1 MQIIKEIY
9 LDFYQTE
16 PVLVTAKQ
24 GDNARFVKATLLDHG
39 NLFPVPDGTTANLAR
54 DEVWNACIVNT
65 DGTVL
70 APITPDMQPGRLP
83 AEIELYLGTEKLSTW
98 NFILV
103 IQPSARNDSAI
114 EGTNEYTQLDIL
126 VNQAREE
133 ISNAQ
138 TATESANAAA
148 LNANESAALA
158 NTAASNANVAASS
171 AETNADLAMKAAIS
185 ALDGKEAATSAAT
198 SANAAADRANE
209 AAGNIE
215 QANIK
220 PLAYSVSGESI
231 TAGNSAEKPL
241 IGLTVHGRADQVST
255 TGAQLIDFEHAPTR
269 SCVLV
274 DASTGTYRC
283 NMDNTSYSFL
293 DLPESVFGK
302 ILSGKG
308 KTLRFQCD
316 ASKPNTLISIV
327 IYGTREDG
335 LDYQDAAGT
344 PGSNYVEMVV
354 SDQFT
359 SVTRAVLRFNQTQG
373 ATTTDTTTIY
383 SGLMLYF
390 KESAVLSFELYTGNA
405 PSPSVEYPQAIDIA
419 GLGWA
424 TGAQLWDMGDVSG
437 TQSAKVDVSVPIPPG
452 TYTLSA
458 DVISSDT
465 DADTC
470 LIYDYTNNIAIGNM
484 ARGQE
489 KSKTFTTD
497 KEIRSFV
504 FYASVSN
511 NGSAGDTF
519 SFKNIMLNAG
529 SSALPWEPYTGGKPG
544 YYDKG
549 IEVDVTGKNLFSL
562 DNDTVF
568 AKEICDIVKKTNEI
582 ALTATSSS
590 DTLFCQYVCYL
601 SEEVTKYFCGK
612 TITVSAKHKTNNSSL
627 SPVIFINL
635 YNSDNKTIADEKSI
649 YFKRGSSV
657 TVIVPKETVKIRFA
671 FRVDQLRGQ
680 VVGDYVR
687 IYDIQAEE
695 GSTATSYEPYKT
707 PQSIHLSTPN
717 GLAGLKVSSGGSY
730 TDESGQQWICDEIV
744 RNERGTGK
752 LIQRIGRSKVSD
764 NLLAPVTLS
773 NGNIALSI
781 SEISG
786 VSSSNQEALF
796 TMAPVLDAS
805 DPDRFETGNAYSDGT
820 GFVIVGTP
828 DDTLVS
834 LAIKYGNC
842 EFLYVLETPVETNL
856 SAEEIA
862 ALSALH
868 TYSPTTT
875 ISNDAGC
882 EMTAAYVTK
891 YYQGVGDAMFY
902 GVADNLTTE
911 ASGTSVLD
919 AHQGKVL
926 DNKIG
931 ALNDLETTA
940 KSSAVAAINEVKSE
954 TVSLIPTVLFDSPTR
969 VGSGTFTESIYN
981 FERIRIY
988 YKIRYEYGSVDIY
1001 TSFISADGVVDLIGF
1016 FDFNNYLGAH
1026 LHRINLTDT
1035 TFSTVYAYQ
1044 YFPPSTEKTDVGGDD
1059 AIAIYRVEGYKS

>member
-39 NLFPVPDGTTANLAR
+39 NLFPVPDGATANLAR

-70 APITPDMQPGRLP
+70 APITPDMRPGRLP

-98 NFILV
+98 NFTLM

-255 TGAQLIDFEHAPTR
+255 TGAQLFNKSTVTPESYVRDTDGT
-269 SCVLV
+269 VV
-274 DASTGTYRC
+274 ASTTHPTCASDYITLDGAESIYITSTMTSNRWGAFYNDKKEYVSGIAGYSSPITVPVGAVYIRLTVADDNLDTFMVNTGSTALPYEPYTYG
-283 NMDNTSYSFL
+283 
-293 DLPESVFGK
+293 V
-302 ILSGKG
+302 
-308 KTLRFQCD
+308 
-316 ASKPNTLISIV
+316 
-327 IYGTREDG
+327 
-335 LDYQDAAGT
+335 
-344 PGSNYVEMVV
+344 
-354 SDQFT
+354 
-359 SVTRAVLRFNQTQG
+359 
-373 ATTTDTTTIY
+373 
-383 SGLMLYF
+383 
-390 KESAVLSFELYTGNA
+390 

-419 GLGWA
+419 G
-424 TGAQLWDMGDVSG
+424 
-437 TQSAKVDVSVPIPPG
+437 
-452 TYTLSA
+452 
-458 DVISSDT
+458 
-465 DADTC
+465 
-470 LIYDYTNNIAIGNM
+470 
-484 ARGQE
+484 
-489 KSKTFTTD
+489 
-497 KEIRSFV
+497 
-504 FYASVSN
+504 
-511 NGSAGDTF
+511 NG
-519 SFKNIMLNAG
+519 G
-529 SSALPWEPYTGGKPG
+529 SINVKM
-544 YYDKG
+544 
-549 IEVDVTGKNLFSL
+549 TGKNLFDADSWEIL
-562 DNDTVF
+562 DKQSDGSY
-568 AKEICDIVKKTNEI
+568 KTNQ
-582 ALTATSSS
+582 ATTQKNLQIDIPVGVYTLSYDCKSDADSNARLRVVYEDGTTGATVLPSNGTYVHFKYVTENKKISSIGTDFS
-590 DTLFCQYVCYL
+590 RYGSGIEL
-601 SEEVTKYFCGK
+601 
-612 TITVSAKHKTNNSSL
+612 
-627 SPVIFINL
+627 
-635 YNSDNKTIADEKSI
+635 
-649 YFKRGSSV
+649 KRIQLEYGSV
-657 TVIVPKETVKIRFA
+657 E
-671 FRVDQLRGQ
+671 
-680 VVGDYVR
+680 
-687 IYDIQAEE
+687 
-695 GSTATSYEPYKT
+695 TSYEPYKST
-707 PQSIHLSTPN
+707 QSVNLSTPN
-717 GLAGLKVSSGGSY
+717 GLAGIKVSSCGNY
-730 TDESGQQWICDEIV
+730 TDASGQQWICDEIV

-752 LIQRIGRSKVSD
+752 RIQRIGIIESY
-764 NLLAPVTLS
+764 A
-773 NGNIALSI
+773 
-781 SEISG
+781 SETINTAYMS
-786 VSSSNQEALF
+786 
-796 TMAPVLDAS
+796 T
-805 DPDRFETGNAYSDGT
+805 TGQLTEGAT
-820 GFVIVGTP
+820 V
-828 DDTLVS
+828 
-834 LAIKYGNC
+834 
-842 EFLYVLETPVETNL
+842 LYVLDDVIETDL

-862 ALSALH
+862 ALSALQ
-868 TYSPTTT
+868 TYYPTTT

-882 EMTAAYVTK
+882 DMTAAYVTQ

-1001 TSFISADGVVDLIGF
+1001 TSFISTDGVVDLIGF

>member
-185 ALDGKEAATSAAT
+185 ALDGKEAATSAAM

-209 AAGNIE
+209 AAGSIE

-241 IGLTVHGRADQVST
+241 IGLTVHGRAEQVST

-316 ASKPNTLISIV
+316 TSKPGTVISIV

-344 PGSNYVEMVV
+344 PGSNYVEMIV

-359 SVTRAVLRFNQTQG
+359 SITRAVLRFNQTQG

-390 KESAVLSFELYTGNA
+390 KESAVLPFESYTGNA

-424 TGAQLWDMGDVSG
+424 TEAQLWDMGDVSG

-484 ARGQE
+484 ARGQG

-519 SFKNIMLNAG
+519 SLRNIMLNAG
-529 SSALPWEPYTGGKPG
+529 SSALPWEPYTGGEPG
-544 YYDKG
+544 YYEKG

-568 AKEICDIVKKTNEI
+568 AKGICDITKKTNEI
-582 ALTATSSS
+582 TLTATGSSN
-590 DTLFCQYVCYL
+590 TLFCQYVCYL
-601 SEEVTKYFCGK
+601 AEGVTKYFRGK

-627 SPVIFINL
+627 SPVVFINL
-635 YNSDNKTIADEKSI
+635 YDSDNKVIADEKSI

-657 TVIVPKETVKIRFA
+657 TVIVPKETAKIRFA

-680 VVGDYVR
+680 AVGNYVR
-687 IYDIQAEE
+687 MYDIQAEE

-707 PQSIHLSTPN
+707 PQSVHLSTPN
-717 GLAGLKVSSGGSY
+717 GLAGLKVSSGGNY
-730 TDESGQQWICDEIV
+730 TDASGQQWICDEIV
-744 RNERGTGK
+744 CNERGTGK
-752 LIQRIGRSKVSD
+752 RIQRIGIIESY
-764 NLLAPVTLS
+764 A
-773 NGNIALSI
+773 
-781 SEISG
+781 SETINTAYMSTTG
-786 VSSSNQEALF
+786 QLTEGATVIY
-796 TMAPVLDAS
+796 VLDDAI
-805 DPDRFETGNAYSDGT
+805 ETDLT
-820 GFVIVGTP
+820 
-828 DDTLVS
+828 
-834 LAIKYGNC
+834 
-842 EFLYVLETPVETNL
+842 
-856 SAEEIA
+856 AEEIA

-868 TYSPTTT
+868 TYYPTTT

-882 EMTAAYVTK
+882 DMTAAYVTQ

-919 AHQGKVL
+919 AHQGMLLKGLL
-926 DNKIG
+926 DDIWKTIYPVGSIYMSVNNTDPGTLFGGTWEAWGTGRVPVGVDSGDSDFSASEKTG
-931 ALNDLETTA
+931 GEKTNTHNHYTLSGNDDNMLYVGSTQH
-940 KSSAVAAINEVKSE
+940 AVRSRVSILKRCAINFTSYGEGLCRE
-954 TVSLIPTVLFDSPTR
+954 DSTYD
-969 VGSGTFTESIYN
+969 ESINILQPYVTCYMWK
-981 FERIRIY
+981 R
-988 YKIRYEYGSVDIY
+988 
-1001 TSFISADGVVDLIGF
+1001 TA
-1016 FDFNNYLGAH
+1016 
-1026 LHRINLTDT
+1026 
-1035 TFSTVYAYQ
+1035 
-1044 YFPPSTEKTDVGGDD
+1044 
-1059 AIAIYRVEGYKS
+1059 

>member
-1 MQIIKEIY
+1 MAIQNRRGAY
-9 LDFYQTE
+9 GDFDPSKLLPGE
-16 PVLVTAKQ
+16 WAVVLS
-24 GDNARFVKATLLDHG
+24 GD
-39 NLFPVPDGTTANLAR
+39 
-54 DEVWNACIVNT
+54 
-65 DGTVL
+65 
-70 APITPDMQPGRLP
+70 
-83 AEIELYLGTEKLSTW
+83 
-98 NFILV
+98 
-103 IQPSARNDSAI
+103 
-114 EGTNEYTQLDIL
+114 
-126 VNQAREE
+126 
-133 ISNAQ
+133 
-138 TATESANAAA
+138 
-148 LNANESAALA
+148 
-158 NTAASNANVAASS
+158 
-171 AETNADLAMKAAIS
+171 TNASDGLACYMCFKAGVVKRMATYEDMI
-185 ALDGKEAATSAAT
+185 DNIAATSGELIAEEVDRQCKEAIQECKAATNSANIAITNANSAAANAVSVAT

-316 ASKPNTLISIV
+316 VSKPNTLISIV

-359 SVTRAVLRFNQTQG
+359 SVTRTVLRFNQTQG

-383 SGLMLYF
+383 SGLMFYF
-390 KESAVLSFELYTGNA
+390 KESAVLPFESYTGNA
-405 PSPSVEYPQAIDIA
+405 PSPSPEYPQEINIA
-419 GLGWA
+419 GLGYA
-424 TGAQLWDMGDVSG
+424 TGAQLWSAGDVAG
-437 TQSAKVDVSVPIPPG
+437 TATVSVSVTIPPG
-452 TYTLSA
+452 TYTITA
-458 DVISSDT
+458 DVVSSDT
-465 DADTC
+465 YGNTC
-470 LIYDYTNNIAIGNM
+470 LLFDNTNGVSLGWFN
-484 ARGQE
+484 RGAN
-489 KSKTFTTD
+489 KSISFTTE
-497 KEIRSFV
+497 KEIKSCS
-504 FYASVSN
+504 FYASVD
-511 NGSAGDTF
+511 NGNSAGDTF
-519 SFKNIMLNAG
+519 SLRNIMLNAG

-931 ALNDLETTA
+931 ALANLETTA

-969 VGSGTFTESIYN
+969 VGSGTFAESIYN

-1001 TSFISADGVVDLIGF
+1001 TSFISTDGVVDLIGF

-1059 AIAIYRVEGYKS
+1059 AIAIYRVEGYRS

>member
-70 APITPDMQPGRLP
+70 APITPDMRPGRLP

-98 NFILV
+98 NFTLM

-171 AETNADLAMKAAIS
+171 AEINADLAMKAAIS

-209 AAGNIE
+209 AAGSIE

-241 IGLTVHGRADQVST
+241 IGLTVHGWADQVST
-255 TGAQLIDFEHAPTR
+255 TGAQLFNKSNVTSKSYVRDTDGT
-269 SCVLV
+269 VV
-274 DASTGTYRC
+274 ASTTRPTCASDYITLDGAESIYITSTMTSNRWGAFYNDRKEYVSGIAGYSSPITVPVGAVYIRLTVADDNLDTFMVNTGSTALPYEPYTYG
-283 NMDNTSYSFL
+283 
-293 DLPESVFGK
+293 V
-302 ILSGKG
+302 
-308 KTLRFQCD
+308 
-316 ASKPNTLISIV
+316 
-327 IYGTREDG
+327 
-335 LDYQDAAGT
+335 
-344 PGSNYVEMVV
+344 
-354 SDQFT
+354 
-359 SVTRAVLRFNQTQG
+359 
-373 ATTTDTTTIY
+373 
-383 SGLMLYF
+383 
-390 KESAVLSFELYTGNA
+390 

-419 GLGWA
+419 GSGRSINVKVV
-424 TGAQLWDMGDVSG
+424 GANLFDISKVQSISGASGSQTTNNNDGTLLVQSSQGDSSG
-437 TQSAKVDVSVPIPPG
+437 GYEDGKNVLRDLCPELRAGDIAVLSAKSTGFDKRIYLRGSKSPWTFG
-452 TYTLSA
+452 
-458 DVISSDT
+458 ISRTISET
-465 DADTC
+465 DLDS
-470 LIYDYTNNIAIGNM
+470 IVM
-484 ARGQE
+484 
-489 KSKTFTTD
+489 
-497 KEIRSFV
+497 
-504 FYASVSN
+504 FYASGIST
-511 NGSAGDTF
+511 SATI
-519 SFKNIMLNAG
+519 SEIMINAG
-529 SSALPWEPYTGGKPG
+529 SVALP
-544 YYDKG
+544 
-549 IEVDVTGKNLFSL
+549 
-562 DNDTVF
+562 
-568 AKEICDIVKKTNEI
+568 
-582 ALTATSSS
+582 
-590 DTLFCQYVCYL
+590 
-601 SEEVTKYFCGK
+601 
-612 TITVSAKHKTNNSSL
+612 
-627 SPVIFINL
+627 
-635 YNSDNKTIADEKSI
+635 
-649 YFKRGSSV
+649 
-657 TVIVPKETVKIRFA
+657 
-671 FRVDQLRGQ
+671 
-680 VVGDYVR
+680 
-687 IYDIQAEE
+687 
-695 GSTATSYEPYKT
+695 YEPYKT
-707 PQSIHLSTPN
+707 PQSVSLSTPN
-717 GLAGLKVSSGGSY
+717 GLSGLKVSSGGNY
-730 TDESGQQWICDEIV
+730 IDASGQQWICDEIV

-752 LIQRIGRSKVSD
+752 RIQRIGIIESY
-764 NLLAPVTLS
+764 A
-773 NGNIALSI
+773 
-781 SEISG
+781 SETINTAYMS
-786 VSSSNQEALF
+786 
-796 TMAPVLDAS
+796 T
-805 DPDRFETGNAYSDGT
+805 TGQLTEGAT
-820 GFVIVGTP
+820 V
-828 DDTLVS
+828 
-834 LAIKYGNC
+834 
-842 EFLYVLETPVETNL
+842 LYVLDDVVETDL

-882 EMTAAYVTK
+882 DMTAAYVTQ

-926 DNKIG
+926 DNKIR
-931 ALNDLETTA
+931 ALADLEMTA

-1001 TSFISADGVVDLIGF
+1001 TSFIPTDGVVDLIGF

-1059 AIAIYRVEGYKS
+1059 AIAIYRVEGYRS

>member
-255 TGAQLIDFEHAPTR
+255 TGAQLFNKSTVTPESYVRDTDGT
-269 SCVLV
+269 VV
-274 DASTGTYRC
+274 ASTTHPTCASDYITLDGAESIYITSTMTSNRWGAFYNDKKEYVSGIAGYSSPITVPVGAVYIRLTVADDNLDTFMVNTGSTALPYEPYTYG
-283 NMDNTSYSFL
+283 
-293 DLPESVFGK
+293 V
-302 ILSGKG
+302 
-308 KTLRFQCD
+308 
-316 ASKPNTLISIV
+316 
-327 IYGTREDG
+327 
-335 LDYQDAAGT
+335 
-344 PGSNYVEMVV
+344 
-354 SDQFT
+354 
-359 SVTRAVLRFNQTQG
+359 
-373 ATTTDTTTIY
+373 
-383 SGLMLYF
+383 
-390 KESAVLSFELYTGNA
+390 

-484 ARGQE
+484 ARGQG

-511 NGSAGDTF
+511 NGSVGDTF
-519 SFKNIMLNAG
+519 SLRNIMLNAG
-529 SSALPWEPYTGGKPG
+529 SSALPWEPYTGGEPG
-544 YYDKG
+544 YYEKG

-568 AKEICDIVKKTNEI
+568 AKEICDITKKTNEI
-582 ALTATSSS
+582 TLTATGSS

-601 SEEVTKYFCGK
+601 AEGVTKYFRGK

-627 SPVIFINL
+627 SPVVFINL
-635 YNSDNKTIADEKSI
+635 YDSDNKVIADEKSI

-657 TVIVPKETVKIRFA
+657 TVIVPKETAKIRFA

-680 VVGDYVR
+680 AVGNYVR
-687 IYDIQAEE
+687 MYDIQAEE

-707 PQSIHLSTPN
+707 PQSVHLSTPN
-717 GLAGLKVSSGGSY
+717 GLAGLKVSNGGNY
-730 TDESGQQWICDEIV
+730 TDESGQQWICDEVV

-752 LIQRIGRSKVSD
+752 RIQRIGKSKVGD
-764 NLLAPVTLS
+764 NSLSLTTAS
-773 NGNIALSI
+773 NGNKALVISNIPNKIASVR
-781 SEISG
+781 G
-786 VSSSNQEALF
+786 TLF
-796 TMAPVLDAS
+796 SMARVPKIV
-805 DPDRFETGNAYSDGT
+805 GSDGLQT
-820 GFVIVGTP
+820 GSAYENSVNFVIVGTP
-828 DDTLVS
+828 DDTLETLTV
-834 LAIKYGNC
+834 KYTDC
-842 EFLYVLETPVETNL
+842 EFLYVLETPVETDL
-856 SAEEIA
+856 SDEEIA

-882 EMTAAYVTK
+882 DMTAAYVTQ

-1001 TSFISADGVVDLIGF
+1001 TSFISTDGVVDLIGF

-1059 AIAIYRVEGYKS
+1059 AIAIYRVEGYRS

>member
-70 APITPDMQPGRLP
+70 APITPDMRPGRLP

-98 NFILV
+98 NFTLM

-231 TAGNSAEKPL
+231 TASNSAEKPL
-241 IGLTVHGRADQVST
+241 IGLTVHGRAEQVST
-255 TGAQLIDFEHAPTR
+255 TGAQLFNKSTVTPESYVRDTDGT
-269 SCVLV
+269 VV
-274 DASTGTYRC
+274 ASTTHPTCASDYITLDGAESIYITSTMTSNRWGAFYNDKKEYVSGIAGYSSPITVPVGAVYIRLTVADDNLDTFMVNTGSTALPYEPYTYG
-283 NMDNTSYSFL
+283 
-293 DLPESVFGK
+293 V
-302 ILSGKG
+302 
-308 KTLRFQCD
+308 
-316 ASKPNTLISIV
+316 
-327 IYGTREDG
+327 
-335 LDYQDAAGT
+335 
-344 PGSNYVEMVV
+344 
-354 SDQFT
+354 
-359 SVTRAVLRFNQTQG
+359 
-373 ATTTDTTTIY
+373 
-383 SGLMLYF
+383 
-390 KESAVLSFELYTGNA
+390 

-484 ARGQE
+484 ARGQG

-519 SFKNIMLNAG
+519 SLRNIMLNAG
-529 SSALPWEPYTGGKPG
+529 SSALPWEPYTGGEPG
-544 YYDKG
+544 YYEKG

-568 AKEICDIVKKTNEI
+568 AKEICDITKKTNEI
-582 ALTATSSS
+582 TLTATGSS

-601 SEEVTKYFCGK
+601 AEGVTKYFRGK

-627 SPVIFINL
+627 SPVVFINL
-635 YNSDNKTIADEKSI
+635 YDSDNKVIADEKSI

-657 TVIVPKETVKIRFA
+657 TVIVPKETAKIRFA

-680 VVGDYVR
+680 AVGNYVR
-687 IYDIQAEE
+687 MYDIQAEE

-707 PQSIHLSTPN
+707 PQSVHLSTPN
-717 GLAGLKVSSGGSY
+717 GLAGLKVSNGGNY
-730 TDESGQQWICDEIV
+730 TDESGQQWICDEVV

-752 LIQRIGRSKVSD
+752 RIQRIGIIESY
-764 NLLAPVTLS
+764 A
-773 NGNIALSI
+773 
-781 SEISG
+781 SETINTAYMSTTG
-786 VSSSNQEALF
+786 QLTEGATVIY
-796 TMAPVLDAS
+796 VLDDAI
-805 DPDRFETGNAYSDGT
+805 ETDLT
-820 GFVIVGTP
+820 
-828 DDTLVS
+828 
-834 LAIKYGNC
+834 
-842 EFLYVLETPVETNL
+842 
-856 SAEEIA
+856 AEEIA

-868 TYSPTTT
+868 TYYPTTT

-882 EMTAAYVTK
+882 DMTAAYVTQ

-902 GVADNLTTE
+902 GVTDNLTTE

-940 KSSAVAAINEVKSE
+940 KSSAVAAINEVKCE

-1001 TSFISADGVVDLIGF
+1001 TSFIPSDGVVDLIGF
-1016 FDFNNYLGAH
+1016 FNFNNYLGAH

>member
-1 MQIIKEIY
+1 MEYNTNIYAMRMSAPAVLQLQQGSNAIPMFFKFCDYVIPNGAETRLYVRKPSSLEVYVMGTIERNGAIFETTTQMTAEDGRCEGQIQIIKDSKILNSFLIY
-9 LDFYQTE
+9 LD
-16 PVLVTAKQ
+16 VAKS
-24 GDNARFVKATLLDHG
+24 
-39 NLFPVPDGTTANLAR
+39 
-54 DEVWNACIVNT
+54 I
-65 DGTVL
+65 
-70 APITPDMQPGRLP
+70 I
-83 AEIELYLGTEKLSTW
+83 S
-98 NFILV
+98 
-103 IQPSARNDSAI
+103 DSAI
-114 EGTNEYTQLDIL
+114 ESKDEFGILDTLI
-126 VNQAREE
+126 NQAREE
-133 ISNAQ
+133 IKNAQ
-138 TATESANAAA
+138 NATSAANNAAESATTAANAANTGA
-148 LNANESAALA
+148 EAATSAAESAT
-158 NTAASNANVAASS
+158 TAADAANAGA
-171 AETNADLAMKAAIS
+171 
-185 ALDGKEAATSAAT
+185 EAATSAAT

-215 QANIK
+215 QENIK

-255 TGAQLIDFEHAPTR
+255 TGAQLFNKSTVTPESYVRDTDGT
-269 SCVLV
+269 VV
-274 DASTGTYRC
+274 ASTTHPTCASDYITLDGAESIYITSTMTSNRWGAFYNDKKEYVSGIAGYSSPITVPVGAVYIRLTVADDNLDTFMVNTGSTALPYEPYTYG
-283 NMDNTSYSFL
+283 
-293 DLPESVFGK
+293 V
-302 ILSGKG
+302 
-308 KTLRFQCD
+308 
-316 ASKPNTLISIV
+316 
-327 IYGTREDG
+327 
-335 LDYQDAAGT
+335 
-344 PGSNYVEMVV
+344 
-354 SDQFT
+354 
-359 SVTRAVLRFNQTQG
+359 
-373 ATTTDTTTIY
+373 
-383 SGLMLYF
+383 
-390 KESAVLSFELYTGNA
+390 

-484 ARGQE
+484 ARGQG

-519 SFKNIMLNAG
+519 SLRNIMLNAG
-529 SSALPWEPYTGGKPG
+529 SSALPWEPYTGGEPG
-544 YYDKG
+544 YYEKG

-568 AKEICDIVKKTNEI
+568 AKEICDITKKTNEI
-582 ALTATSSS
+582 TLTATGSS

-601 SEEVTKYFCGK
+601 AEGVTKYFRGK

-627 SPVIFINL
+627 SPVVFINL
-635 YNSDNKTIADEKSI
+635 YDSDNKVIADEKSI

-657 TVIVPKETVKIRFA
+657 TVIVPKETAKIRFA

-680 VVGDYVR
+680 AVGNYVR
-687 IYDIQAEE
+687 MYDIQAEE

-707 PQSIHLSTPN
+707 PQSVHLSTPN
-717 GLAGLKVSSGGSY
+717 GLAGLKVSNGGNY

-752 LIQRIGRSKVSD
+752 RIQRIGIIESY
-764 NLLAPVTLS
+764 A
-773 NGNIALSI
+773 
-781 SEISG
+781 SETINTAYMSTTG
-786 VSSSNQEALF
+786 QLTEGATVIY
-796 TMAPVLDAS
+796 VLDDAI
-805 DPDRFETGNAYSDGT
+805 ETDLT
-820 GFVIVGTP
+820 
-828 DDTLVS
+828 
-834 LAIKYGNC
+834 
-842 EFLYVLETPVETNL
+842 
-856 SAEEIA
+856 AEEIA

-868 TYSPTTT
+868 TYYPTTT

-882 EMTAAYVTK
+882 DMTAAYVTQ

-940 KSSAVAAINEVKSE
+940 KSSAVAAINEVKCE

-1001 TSFISADGVVDLIGF
+1001 TSFISSDGVVDLIGF
-1016 FDFNNYLGAH
+1016 FNFNNYLGAH

-1059 AIAIYRVEGYKS
+1059 AIAIYRVEGYRS

>member
-39 NLFPVPDGTTANLAR
+39 NLFSIPDGTTANLAR
-54 DEVWNACIVNT
+54 GEVWNACIVNT

-70 APITPDMQPGRLP
+70 APITPDMRPGRLP

-98 NFILV
+98 NFTLM

-215 QANIK
+215 QENIK

-231 TAGNSAEKPL
+231 TASNSAEKPL

-255 TGAQLIDFEHAPTR
+255 TGAQLFNKSTVTPESYVRDTDGT
-269 SCVLV
+269 VV
-274 DASTGTYRC
+274 ASTTHPTCASDYITLDGAESIYIISTMTSNRWGAFYNDRKEYVSGIAGYSSPITVPVGAVYIRLTVAD
-283 NMDNTSYSFL
+283 DNL
-293 DLPESVFGK
+293 DTFMVNTGSTALPYE
-302 ILSGKG
+302 
-308 KTLRFQCD
+308 
-316 ASKPNTLISIV
+316 P
-327 IYGTREDG
+327 
-335 LDYQDAAGT
+335 
-344 PGSNYVEMVV
+344 
-354 SDQFT
+354 
-359 SVTRAVLRFNQTQG
+359 
-373 ATTTDTTTIY
+373 
-383 SGLMLYF
+383 
-390 KESAVLSFELYTGNA
+390 YTGGA

-484 ARGQE
+484 ARGQG

-529 SSALPWEPYTGGKPG
+529 SSALPWEPYTGGEPG
-544 YYDKG
+544 YYEKG

-568 AKEICDIVKKTNEI
+568 AKEICDITKKTNEI
-582 ALTATSSS
+582 TLTATGSS

-601 SEEVTKYFCGK
+601 AEEVTKYFRGK

-627 SPVIFINL
+627 SPVVFINL
-635 YNSDNKTIADEKSI
+635 YDSDNKVIADEKSI

-657 TVIVPKETVKIRFA
+657 TVIVPKETAKIRFA

-680 VVGDYVR
+680 AVGNYVR
-687 IYDIQAEE
+687 MYDIQAEE

-707 PQSIHLSTPN
+707 PQSVHLSTPN
-717 GLAGLKVSSGGSY
+717 GLAGLKVSNGGNY
-730 TDESGQQWICDEIV
+730 TDASGQQWICDGVV

-752 LIQRIGRSKVSD
+752 RIQRIGKSKVGDHS
-764 NLLAPVTLS
+764 LSLTTAS
-773 NGNIALSI
+773 NGNKALVI
-781 SEISG
+781 SNIPNKIDSVRG
-786 VSSSNQEALF
+786 ALF
-796 TMAPVLDAS
+796 SMAQVPKIV
-805 DPDRFETGNAYSDGT
+805 GSDGVQT
-820 GFVIVGTP
+820 GSAYENATNFVIVGTP
-828 DDTLVS
+828 DDTLLS
-834 LAIKYGNC
+834 LATKYGNC
-842 EFLYVLETPVETNL
+842 EFLYVLAEPVETDL
-856 SAEEIA
+856 STEEIA

-868 TYSPTTT
+868 TYYPTTT

-882 EMTAAYVTK
+882 DMTAAYVTQ
-891 YYQGVGDAMFY
+891 YYQGVGVAMFY

-926 DNKIG
+926 KGLINDIWKTIYPVGSIYMSVNNTDPGTLFGGTWEAWGTGRVPVGVDSGDSDFSTSEKIG
-931 ALNDLETTA
+931 GEKTNTHNHYTLSGNDDNMLYVGSTQH
-940 KSSAVAAINEVKSE
+940 AVRTRVSTLKRCAINFTSYGEGPCRE
-954 TVSLIPTVLFDSPTR
+954 DSTYD
-969 VGSGTFTESIYN
+969 ESINILQPYVTCYMWK
-981 FERIRIY
+981 R
-988 YKIRYEYGSVDIY
+988 
-1001 TSFISADGVVDLIGF
+1001 TA
-1016 FDFNNYLGAH
+1016 
-1026 LHRINLTDT
+1026 
-1035 TFSTVYAYQ
+1035 
-1044 YFPPSTEKTDVGGDD
+1044 
-1059 AIAIYRVEGYKS
+1059 

>member
-185 ALDGKEAATSAAT
+185 ALDGKEAATSAAM

-241 IGLTVHGRADQVST
+241 IGLTVHGRADQGST
-255 TGAQLIDFEHAPTR
+255 TGAQLFNKSTVTPESYVRDTDGT
-269 SCVLV
+269 VV
-274 DASTGTYRC
+274 ASTTHPTCASDYITLDGAESIYITSTMTSNRWGAFYNDKKEYVSGIAGYSSPITVPVGAVYIRLTVADDNLDTFMVNTGSTALPYEPYTYG
-283 NMDNTSYSFL
+283 
-293 DLPESVFGK
+293 V
-302 ILSGKG
+302 
-308 KTLRFQCD
+308 
-316 ASKPNTLISIV
+316 
-327 IYGTREDG
+327 
-335 LDYQDAAGT
+335 
-344 PGSNYVEMVV
+344 
-354 SDQFT
+354 
-359 SVTRAVLRFNQTQG
+359 
-373 ATTTDTTTIY
+373 
-383 SGLMLYF
+383 
-390 KESAVLSFELYTGNA
+390 

-484 ARGQE
+484 ARGQG

-511 NGSAGDTF
+511 NGSVGDTF
-519 SFKNIMLNAG
+519 SLRNIMLNAG
-529 SSALPWEPYTGGKPG
+529 SSALPWEPYTGGEPG
-544 YYDKG
+544 YYEKG

-568 AKEICDIVKKTNEI
+568 AKEICDITKKTNEI
-582 ALTATSSS
+582 TLTATGSS

-601 SEEVTKYFCGK
+601 AEGVTKYFRGK

-627 SPVIFINL
+627 SPVVFINL
-635 YNSDNKTIADEKSI
+635 YDSDNKVIADEKSI

-657 TVIVPKETVKIRFA
+657 TVIVPKETAKIRFA

-680 VVGDYVR
+680 AVGNYVR
-687 IYDIQAEE
+687 MYDIQAEE

-707 PQSIHLSTPN
+707 PQSVHLSTPN
-717 GLAGLKVSSGGSY
+717 GLAGLKVSNGGNY
-730 TDESGQQWICDEIV
+730 TDESGQQWICDEVV

-752 LIQRIGRSKVSD
+752 RIQRIGIIESY
-764 NLLAPVTLS
+764 A
-773 NGNIALSI
+773 
-781 SEISG
+781 SETINTAYMS
-786 VSSSNQEALF
+786 
-796 TMAPVLDAS
+796 T
-805 DPDRFETGNAYSDGT
+805 TGQLTEGAA
-820 GFVIVGTP
+820 V
-828 DDTLVS
+828 
-834 LAIKYGNC
+834 
-842 EFLYVLETPVETNL
+842 LYVLDDVIETDL

-862 ALSALH
+862 ALSALQ
-868 TYSPTTT
+868 TYYPTTT

-882 EMTAAYVTK
+882 DMTAAYVTQ

-931 ALNDLETTA
+931 ALADLETTA

-969 VGSGTFTESIYN
+969 VGSGTFAESIYN

-1001 TSFISADGVVDLIGF
+1001 TSFISSDGVVDLIGF
-1016 FDFNNYLGAH
+1016 FNFNNYLGAH

-1059 AIAIYRVEGYKS
+1059 AIAIYRVEGYRS

>member
-70 APITPDMQPGRLP
+70 APITPDMRPGRLP

-98 NFILV
+98 NFTLM

-185 ALDGKEAATSAAT
+185 ALDGKEAATSAAM

-255 TGAQLIDFEHAPTR
+255 TGAQLFNKSSVTSESYVRDTDGT
-269 SCVLV
+269 VV
-274 DASTGTYRC
+274 ASTTHPTCASDYITLDGAESIYITSTMTSNRWGAFYNDKKEYVSGIAGYSSPITVPVGAVYIRLTVADDNLDTFMVNTGSTALPYEPYTYG
-283 NMDNTSYSFL
+283 
-293 DLPESVFGK
+293 V
-302 ILSGKG
+302 
-308 KTLRFQCD
+308 
-316 ASKPNTLISIV
+316 
-327 IYGTREDG
+327 
-335 LDYQDAAGT
+335 
-344 PGSNYVEMVV
+344 
-354 SDQFT
+354 
-359 SVTRAVLRFNQTQG
+359 
-373 ATTTDTTTIY
+373 
-383 SGLMLYF
+383 
-390 KESAVLSFELYTGNA
+390 

-419 GLGWA
+419 GSGGSINVKVV
-424 TGAQLWDMGDVSG
+424 GANLFDISKVQGISGASGSQTTNNNDGTLLVQSSQGDSSGGYEDGKNVLRDLCPELRVGDVAVL
-437 TQSAKVDVSVPIPPG
+437 SAKSTGSDKRIYLRGSKSPWTFG
-452 TYTLSA
+452 
-458 DVISSDT
+458 ISRTISET
-465 DADTC
+465 DLDS
-470 LIYDYTNNIAIGNM
+470 IVM
-484 ARGQE
+484 
-489 KSKTFTTD
+489 
-497 KEIRSFV
+497 
-504 FYASVSN
+504 FYASGTST
-511 NGSAGDTF
+511 SATI
-519 SFKNIMLNAG
+519 SEIMINAG
-529 SSALPWEPYTGGKPG
+529 SVALP
-544 YYDKG
+544 
-549 IEVDVTGKNLFSL
+549 
-562 DNDTVF
+562 
-568 AKEICDIVKKTNEI
+568 
-582 ALTATSSS
+582 
-590 DTLFCQYVCYL
+590 
-601 SEEVTKYFCGK
+601 
-612 TITVSAKHKTNNSSL
+612 
-627 SPVIFINL
+627 
-635 YNSDNKTIADEKSI
+635 
-649 YFKRGSSV
+649 
-657 TVIVPKETVKIRFA
+657 
-671 FRVDQLRGQ
+671 
-680 VVGDYVR
+680 
-687 IYDIQAEE
+687 
-695 GSTATSYEPYKT
+695 YEPYKT
-707 PQSIHLSTPN
+707 PQSVSLSTPN
-717 GLAGLKVSSGGSY
+717 GLSGLKVSSGGNY
-730 TDESGQQWICDEIV
+730 IDASGQQWICDEIV

-752 LIQRIGRSKVSD
+752 RIQRIGIIESY
-764 NLLAPVTLS
+764 A
-773 NGNIALSI
+773 
-781 SEISG
+781 SETINTAYMS
-786 VSSSNQEALF
+786 
-796 TMAPVLDAS
+796 T
-805 DPDRFETGNAYSDGT
+805 TGQLTEGAT
-820 GFVIVGTP
+820 V
-828 DDTLVS
+828 
-834 LAIKYGNC
+834 
-842 EFLYVLETPVETNL
+842 LYVLDDVVETDL

-882 EMTAAYVTK
+882 DMTAAYVTQ

-931 ALNDLETTA
+931 ALANLETTA
-940 KSSAVAAINEVKSE
+940 KSSAVAAINEIKSD
-954 TVSLIPTVLFDSPTR
+954 VSLLSDKTTVTVLNPILKKTISYATGGTQESVFVATEACTVFAFASAEVEGAVSGRVQIKFDKDGEFDSR
-969 VGSGTFTESIYN
+969 GLGQFSSGDQYPALSISGVFHLTAGDRLLFSVWCSEAFTM
-981 FERIRIY
+981 
-988 YKIRYEYGSVDIY
+988 
-1001 TSFISADGVVDLIGF
+1001 
-1016 FDFNNYLGAH
+1016 NY
-1026 LHRINLTDT
+1026 INVNLCIVPDH
-1035 TFSTVYAYQ
+1035 
-1044 YFPPSTEKTDVGGDD
+1044 
-1059 AIAIYRVEGYKS
+1059 

>member
-70 APITPDMQPGRLP
+70 APITPDMRPGRLP

-98 NFILV
+98 NFTLMV
-103 IQPSARNDSAI
+103 QPSVRNDSAI

-158 NTAASNANVAASS
+158 NTAASNANVAANS
-171 AETNADLAMKAAIS
+171 AETNAGLAIRATIS

-198 SANAAADRANE
+198 SANVAADRANE
-209 AAGNIE
+209 AAGSIE

-220 PLAYSVSGESI
+220 PPAYSVSGESI
-231 TAGNSAEKPL
+231 TAGNSAERPL

-316 ASKPNTLISIV
+316 TSKPGTVISIV

-390 KESAVLSFELYTGNA
+390 KESAVLPFEPYTGNA

-419 GLGWA
+419 GSGRSINVKVV
-424 TGAQLWDMGDVSG
+424 GANLFDISKVQSISGASGSQTTNNNDGTLLVQSSQGDSSG
-437 TQSAKVDVSVPIPPG
+437 GYEDGKNVLRDLCPELRAGDIAVLSAKSTGSDKRIYLRGSKSPWAFG
-452 TYTLSA
+452 TSRT
-458 DVISSDT
+458 ISET
-465 DADTC
+465 DLDS
-470 LIYDYTNNIAIGNM
+470 IVM
-484 ARGQE
+484 
-489 KSKTFTTD
+489 
-497 KEIRSFV
+497 
-504 FYASVSN
+504 FYASGIST
-511 NGSAGDTF
+511 SATI
-519 SFKNIMLNAG
+519 SEIMINAG
-529 SSALPWEPYTGGKPG
+529 NVALP
-544 YYDKG
+544 
-549 IEVDVTGKNLFSL
+549 
-562 DNDTVF
+562 
-568 AKEICDIVKKTNEI
+568 
-582 ALTATSSS
+582 
-590 DTLFCQYVCYL
+590 
-601 SEEVTKYFCGK
+601 
-612 TITVSAKHKTNNSSL
+612 
-627 SPVIFINL
+627 
-635 YNSDNKTIADEKSI
+635 
-649 YFKRGSSV
+649 
-657 TVIVPKETVKIRFA
+657 
-671 FRVDQLRGQ
+671 
-680 VVGDYVR
+680 
-687 IYDIQAEE
+687 
-695 GSTATSYEPYKT
+695 YEPYKT
-707 PQSIHLSTPN
+707 PQSVSLSTPN
-717 GLAGLKVSSGGSY
+717 GLSGLKVSSGGSY

-796 TMAPVLDAS
+796 TMAPVLDAP

-969 VGSGTFTESIYN
+969 ADSGTFTESIYN

-988 YKIRYEYGSVDIY
+988 YKIRCEYGSVDIY
-1001 TSFISADGVVDLIGF
+1001 TSFISTDGVVDLIGF

-1044 YFPPSTEKTDVGGDD
+1044 YFPPSAGKTDVGGDD
-1059 AIAIYRVEGYKS
+1059 AKTIYRVEGYRS